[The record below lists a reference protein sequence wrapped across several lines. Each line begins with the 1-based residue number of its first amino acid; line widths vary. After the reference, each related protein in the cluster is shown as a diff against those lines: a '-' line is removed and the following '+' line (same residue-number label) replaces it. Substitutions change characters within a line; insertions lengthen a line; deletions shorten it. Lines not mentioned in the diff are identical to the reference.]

1 MESFLAFSRAQGT
14 YFSLFTGCI
23 FKPYP
28 TSSHLAEFKNPN
40 PSKVTTFTSTQDSIG
55 KLTNP
60 PRKREWLAIITIR
73 RDIPS
78 KGVSIFK
85 RLKMSLGKQL
95 VTITSLKT
103 ILVLLTLHIL

>member
-14 YFSLFTGCI
+14 CFSLFMGCI

-40 PSKVTTFTSTQDSIG
+40 PSKVTTFTSTQDSTG

-73 RDIPS
+73 RDVP
-78 KGVSIFK
+78 
-85 RLKMSLGKQL
+85 
-95 VTITSLKT
+95 
-103 ILVLLTLHIL
+103 